1 MKNTVWRFFC
11 VRKMTQKNRPLVLL
25 RLNERSASVDIK
37 EVRSVAREKMKGY
50 CRVCPVCNGVACA
63 GEVPGMGGS
72 LTGSTFKSNVE
83 DLSKVKLRLK
93 TIHNAKVPNLKFD
106 FFNTELDF
114 PVIAAPITGSAFNMG
129 GALTER
135 EYIDSAVNGSISS
148 GTIAM
153 IGDSADLTMYDDGL
167 EVLKA
172 VGGKGVAI
180 IKPRENSHVIE
191 NIKKAESANLIAAGM
206 DIDGAGLVTMALKGQ
221 PVGPKTVEELKEIVS
236 STKLPFILKGIMT
249 VEEAEL
255 AVEIGAKAIVVS
267 NHGGRILDHVESSAR
282 ALLEISKAVKGK
294 IMILADGGIRS
305 GVDVFKM
312 LALGA
317 DAVLIGRPII
327 IGAFGGYKEGVSLVL
342 NNMKN
347 ELYQAMML
355 TGSKD
360 LTSIDTSKISI
371 QW

>member
-1 MKNTVWRFFC
+1 MD
-11 VRKMTQKNRPLVLL
+11 L
-25 RLNERSASVDIK
+25 K
-37 EVRSVAREKMKGY
+37 EVQSVAREKMKGY

-72 LTGSTFKSNVE
+72 LTGSSFKINVE
-83 DLSKVKLRLK
+83 DLNKVKLKLR
-93 TIHNAKVPNLKFD
+93 TIHDAKNPDLNFK
-106 FFNTELDF
+106 FFNTNLDF
-114 PVIAAPITGSAFNMG
+114 PIITAPITGSVFNMG

-153 IGDSADLTMYDDGL
+153 IGDSADLTMYEEGL
-167 EVLKA
+167 NILKEVN
-172 VGGKGVAI
+172 GKGVPI
-180 IKPRENSHVIE
+180 IKPRENSLVIQ
-191 NIKKAESANLIAAGM
+191 NIKKAEEINPIAVGM

-221 PVGPKTVEELKEIVS
+221 PVGPKTIEELKEIVS
-236 STKLPFILKGIMT
+236 STNLPFILKGIMT
-249 VEEAEL
+249 PEEAKL

-267 NHGGRILDHVESSAR
+267 NHGGRILDHTQSTAR
-282 ALLEISKAVKGK
+282 VLPEIKEAVDGQ
-294 IMILADGGIRS
+294 IMILVDGGIRS

-317 DAVLIGRPII
+317 DGVLIGRPIV

-347 ELYQAMML
+347 ELYQAMIL
-355 TGSKD
+355 TGCKD
-360 LTSIDTSKISI
+360 LASIDSSKISVE
-371 QW
+371 W